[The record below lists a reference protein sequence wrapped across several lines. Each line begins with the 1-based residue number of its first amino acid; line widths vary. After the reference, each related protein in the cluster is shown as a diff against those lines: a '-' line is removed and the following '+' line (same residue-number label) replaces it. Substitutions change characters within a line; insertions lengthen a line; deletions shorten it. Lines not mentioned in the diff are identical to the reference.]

1 MFILSSLS
9 IDLEFR
15 SVSYIS
21 INEDSELKVSKN
33 MKFVAEIS
41 NNWLKDLFGTNVYAT
56 LECWW

>member
-21 INEDSELKVSKN
+21 INENSELKVSKN

-41 NNWLKDLFGTNVYAT
+41 NN
-56 LECWW
+56 